1 MQSMTGQ
8 TLTSSTSYIFA
19 DIFRRMSTL
28 GERLKRIL
36 AELDG
41 PEHGKQS
48 RLADVAGCTRATM
61 SNYLKN
67 PGAEIGYEYAKNM
80 ADALGY
86 EVDWLITGRGEP
98 KAPRLANISPVTL
111 TYVDAEELTLLTHY
125 REATAAGKDY
135 IRRSAELTEKS
146 QRLSAPAAH
155 SNNKPQ

>member
-1 MQSMTGQ
+1 MQSMTRQ
-8 TLTSSTSYIFA
+8 TLSSSTSYIFA
-19 DIFRRMSTL
+19 DIFRPMSTL
-28 GERLKRIL
+28 GERLKKIL
-36 AELDG
+36 GEMDG

-86 EVDWLITGRGEP
+86 EVDWIIMGRGEP
-98 KAPRLANISPVTL
+98 RTAPGSGAIPVTL
-111 TYVDAEELTLLTHY
+111 TYVDPEELALLTHY
-125 REATAAGKDY
+125 REATSAGKDY

-146 QRLSAPAAH
+146 RRVAAPATH
-155 SNNKPQ
+155 KTQ